1 MISGKIEK
9 SGNGDDIRL
18 IWDLAGRD
26 GSVKIDGIKVEV
38 GRVLSCNRNAVVMEQ
53 LPETEFV

>member
-1 MISGKIEK
+1 MGF
-9 SGNGDDIRL
+9 
-18 IWDLAGRD
+18 GREM

-38 GRVLSCNRNAVVMEQ
+38 GRVLSCDRNAVVMEQ